1 MPWCPN
7 CGVEYRPSYETCIDC
22 NVELV
27 TEAKPIEKINDND
40 YANNISESHLLSV
53 TDPLAAEII
62 ESLLIANQIPVLKR
76 FRQAGGYLSIYMGM
90 ATFGVD
96 VYVPS
101 NRLAE
106 AREIVENSRQVSVES
121 DKQIY
126 NEYQT
131 YKEKRKSRAWIIILF
146 LLPGVF
152 WLAVIVLFFLYLFTH
167 DII

>member
-7 CGVEYRPSYETCIDC
+7 CGVEYRQGYKTCIEC
-22 NVELV
+22 QVELLAELEPV
-27 TEAKPIEKINDND
+27 EQTNTIE
-40 YANNISESHLLSV
+40 YAVSESHLLSV
-53 TDPLAAEII
+53 TDTLAAEII
-62 ESLLIANQIPVLKR
+62 ESLLIANQIPVLKK

-90 ATFGVD
+90 AAFGVD

-146 LLPGVF
+146 FLPGVF